1 MAAALSAYLKKW
13 ALEPDGAAF
22 ETPSSHLQYV
32 RCNGVPAVLK
42 IIKPES
48 DEHRS
53 AEILLHWGAPA
64 ARVLAHEAGALVV
77 ERAMPGTTLAELFLT
92 GKDDEATA
100 IWCGIVQALHIKPAP
115 KGWPDVRQ
123 RGRSF
128 HHDIQHPLLPAG
140 LLAQASAEY
149 FDLCATQNPK
159 QFLLHADLN
168 HFNILK
174 SKAAGWVVIDP
185 KGFVGEI
192 EWETATFLRNP
203 IPHWDTVA
211 DLKTIARRT
220 QTMCD
225 KLGLN
230 QDRVLRWCAVQAVLS
245 ALWSAEGHGDDRK
258 LRGALSV
265 ARASRAILG

>member
-1 MAAALSAYLKKW
+1 VTALAAYLKKW
-13 ALEPDGAAF
+13 ALEPDGAPF
-22 ETPSSHLQYV
+22 ETPSSYLQYV
-32 RCNGVPAVLK
+32 RRNGVPAVLK

-48 DEHRS
+48 DEHCS

-64 ARVLAHEAGALVV
+64 ARVLAHEADALVI

-100 IWCGIVQALHIKPAP
+100 IWCGMVQALHTKPAP
-115 KGWPDVRQ
+115 KGWPDVKQ

-128 HHDIQHPLLPAG
+128 HRDIQHPLLPVG

-149 FDLCATQNPK
+149 FDLCATQNSK

-174 SKAAGWVVIDP
+174 SETNGWVVIDP

-203 IPHWDTVA
+203 IPHWDMVA
-211 DLKTIARRT
+211 DPKTLARRA
-220 QTMCD
+220 QILCNRLD
-225 KLGLN
+225 LSH
-230 QDRVLRWCAVQAVLS
+230 DRVLRWCAAQAVLS
-245 ALWSAEGHGDDRK
+245 AVWSAEGHGDESK

-265 ARASRAILG
+265 ATAARAILG